1 MGDSDV
7 LRTMALNV
15 GGRALE
21 RIPMAVALV
30 PGLEMYG
37 FLETM
42 HHAGN
47 CRDLD
52 HLVEGYAA
60 WHCVRPA
67 PAQGRQHGGVTVY
80 IRRDVVAC
88 HDCRVRCDEDTG
100 IVWVA
105 LPGRML
111 TIAVCYFS
119 PSYSPVYTNGFLH
132 ADPVQSLFDGVQRA
146 VSRGHR
152 VLVMGDSTSVWGA

>member
-1 MGDSDV
+1 
-7 LRTMALNV
+7 
-15 GGRALE
+15 
-21 RIPMAVALV
+21 
-30 PGLEMYG
+30 
-37 FLETM
+37 
-42 HHAGN
+42 
-47 CRDLD
+47 
-52 HLVEGYAA
+52 
-60 WHCVRPA
+60 VRPA

-88 HDCRVRCDEDTG
+88 HNCRVRCDEDTG

-146 VSRGHR
+146 VSRGRR
-152 VLVMGDSTSVWGA
+152 VLVMGDFNIRVGGMTWDVPDTTGPLPPFVVPDMLSGAEADLDPLAPSPTGERRRGCSGC